1 MKQFSTLSEANFSIS
16 KPKQNSKFSNFERNF
31 PPFDRKCAF
40 TLAEVLITL
49 GIIGVVA
56 AMTLPT
62 VINQYEKKI
71 TVVKLKK
78 AYNTL
83 ANIAQRGYLDNGNVT
98 NTGSVTA
105 DNTKEFFDK
114 YWLPYLN
121 NPKVSPNGIYPYG
134 EFMPYTIRGGTPLTE
149 AIYTQYSQ
157 GRIFFTTS
165 EGISYYVNCMYW
177 GTDTNGNQVA
187 KFSTSQWVAVDLN
200 GTTPPNTLG
209 KDVFWFTISFTE
221 NVVRPYGYNTSKST
235 IDTSCQTTGFYCAAK
250 IINDGWEIKDDYLW

>member
-1 MKQFSTLSEANFSIS
+1 MNIT
-16 KPKQNSKFSNFERNF
+16 PKH
-31 PPFDRKCAF
+31 CAF

-62 VINQYEKKI
+62 LINQYEKKM

-83 ANIAQRGYLDNGNVT
+83 ANIAQRGYLDNGNIT

-105 DNTKEFFDK
+105 DNAKEFFDK

-121 NPKVSPNGIYPYG
+121 NPKVSPNGKFPY
-134 EFMPYTIRGGTPLTE
+134 EKDFAYTYRNGTTVDHT
-149 AIYTQYSQ
+149 ITTNYST

-165 EGISYYVNCMYW
+165 EGISYYVNCMTW
-177 GTDTNGNQVA
+177 ETDTNGNSVA
-187 KFSTSQWVAVDLN
+187 IFSTRQQVFVDLN
-200 GTTPPNTLG
+200 GTKPPNTFG
-209 KDVFWFTISFTE
+209 KDVFYFTISFTE
-221 NVVRPYGYNTSKST
+221 NVVRANGYNTSKST
-235 IDTSCQTTGFYCAAK
+235 INANCQTTGTFCAAK
-250 IINDGWEIKDDYLW
+250 IIADGWEIKDDYLW